1 MNKTLKLK
9 QTKENKQKFWS
20 PLLDLLKITTPV
32 TRSELQDA
40 VGFSDR
46 AVRNEVSN
54 ISKFHPV
61 ISYSSKKGYRL
72 AQDFSKLN
80 VEEAAAEWL
89 EVEHSLNE
97 LKARNRDINK
107 RMKPLIAYQKKM
119 EKVRPEVLFEIEKK
133 SRKEIIM
140 KQTLLLKAKEIKAK
154 DYICN
159 LFGTV
164 KEIEDRG
171 SYLAIKYESNGHITW
186 KYNQAMN
193 TNKRNYKGGTNMNQV
208 TLIGRLVKEPEL
220 VNAGDKQKLDFTLAV
235 NTKVKG
241 KADFIGCTAWG
252 KTAEI
257 MAKYL
262 SKGSQVCVYGEN
274 KKQQL

>member
-20 PLLDLLKITTPV
+20 PLLDLLRI
-32 TRSELQDA
+32 SEPIARGELREA

-46 AVRNEVSN
+46 AVRKEISN

-72 AQDFSKLN
+72 AKDFSKLN

-119 EKVRPEVLFEIEKK
+119 EKVRPEVLPEINRQRVE
-133 SRKEIIM
+133 RK
-140 KQTLLLKAKEIKAK
+140 
-154 DYICN
+154 
-159 LFGTV
+159 
-164 KEIEDRG
+164 
-171 SYLAIKYESNGHITW
+171 
-186 KYNQAMN
+186 
-193 TNKRNYKGGTNMNQV
+193 
-208 TLIGRLVKEPEL
+208 
-220 VNAGDKQKLDFTLAV
+220 
-235 NTKVKG
+235 
-241 KADFIGCTAWG
+241 
-252 KTAEI
+252 
-257 MAKYL
+257 
-262 SKGSQVCVYGEN
+262 
-274 KKQQL
+274 

>member
-20 PLLDLLKITTPV
+20 PLLDLLKIGTPV

-46 AVRNEVSN
+46 AVRKEISN

-61 ISYSSKKGYRL
+61 ISYSSKKGDRL
-72 AQDFSKLN
+72 AKDFSKIT

-119 EKVRPEVLFEIEKK
+119 EKVRPEVLPEINRQRVE
-133 SRKEIIM
+133 RK
-140 KQTLLLKAKEIKAK
+140 
-154 DYICN
+154 
-159 LFGTV
+159 
-164 KEIEDRG
+164 
-171 SYLAIKYESNGHITW
+171 
-186 KYNQAMN
+186 
-193 TNKRNYKGGTNMNQV
+193 
-208 TLIGRLVKEPEL
+208 
-220 VNAGDKQKLDFTLAV
+220 
-235 NTKVKG
+235 
-241 KADFIGCTAWG
+241 
-252 KTAEI
+252 
-257 MAKYL
+257 
-262 SKGSQVCVYGEN
+262 
-274 KKQQL
+274 

>member
-40 VGFSDR
+40 IGFSDR
-46 AVRNEVSN
+46 AVRNEVSS

-61 ISYSSKKGYRL
+61 IAYSSRKGYRI
-72 AQDFSKLN
+72 AKDFSKLN

-119 EKVRPEVLFEIEKK
+119 EKVRPEVLFEIK
-133 SRKEIIM
+133 
-140 KQTLLLKAKEIKAK
+140 
-154 DYICN
+154 
-159 LFGTV
+159 
-164 KEIEDRG
+164 
-171 SYLAIKYESNGHITW
+171 
-186 KYNQAMN
+186 
-193 TNKRNYKGGTNMNQV
+193 
-208 TLIGRLVKEPEL
+208 
-220 VNAGDKQKLDFTLAV
+220 KQKV
-235 NTKVKG
+235 ERK
-241 KADFIGCTAWG
+241 
-252 KTAEI
+252 
-257 MAKYL
+257 
-262 SKGSQVCVYGEN
+262 
-274 KKQQL
+274 